1 MKQKKL
7 TKTDKGNY
15 LNSNID
21 EENIVIEEKKKEK
34 LFNNRIGS
42 IQHEEEKLNSNSQNS
57 SPKINEKTP
66 EKLT

>member
-21 EENIVIEEKKKEK
+21 EENIVIEENKKEK

-42 IQHEEEKLNSNSQNS
+42 IQHEEEKLNLNS
-57 SPKINEKTP
+57 
-66 EKLT
+66 

>member
-21 EENIVIEEKKKEK
+21 EENILIEEKKKEK

-42 IQHEEEKLNSNSQNS
+42 IQHEEEKLNLNS
-57 SPKINEKTP
+57 
-66 EKLT
+66 